1 MLDQISFARKSL
13 ARPSHFRN
21 QHSLVT
27 PSQSVMISTPPSGNS
42 LLRFAPDIDLRQYPI
57 DATLASTMFPKSSAM
72 SPKLTA
78 RKTFGRPRPTSPL
91 PVPPGLAGRV
101 EQCKTTTP
109 TCQRSES
116 RFFETEFGT
125 RRAMETSGIEPETSC
140 LQSRRSAN

>member
-1 MLDQISFARKSL
+1 M
-13 ARPSHFRN
+13 
-21 QHSLVT
+21 T
-27 PSQSVMISTPPSGNS
+27 ISTPPSGNS

-57 DATLASTMFPKSSAM
+57 DATLASTMFPKSNAM

-78 RKTFGRPRPTSPL
+78 RKTFGRPRPTSHR

-116 RFFETEFGT
+116 RFLFPISNLFLRPYCGRGFSASLFISCYLAMRSGDVKCLAVSDAPVLIAVYVCLFGFW
-125 RRAMETSGIEPETSC
+125 
-140 LQSRRSAN
+140 